1 MCSLNSLFELFPIF
15 FFVTKARI
23 SCFLCKFAH
32 ANQCISIM
40 SDIDDIIAGGGMVF
54 KRGGGPKED
63 DGKVKTKAKKKKYI
77 TGAHGSGSARQK
89 AKYREQRA
97 NRHK

>member
-1 MCSLNSLFELFPIF
+1 MDNFEEILMQGIQFG
-15 FFVTKARI
+15 
-23 SCFLCKFAH
+23 S
-32 ANQCISIM
+32 
-40 SDIDDIIAGGGMVF
+40 
-54 KRGGGPKED
+54 GGPSKKKD

-97 NRHK
+97 NRKSQQRKK